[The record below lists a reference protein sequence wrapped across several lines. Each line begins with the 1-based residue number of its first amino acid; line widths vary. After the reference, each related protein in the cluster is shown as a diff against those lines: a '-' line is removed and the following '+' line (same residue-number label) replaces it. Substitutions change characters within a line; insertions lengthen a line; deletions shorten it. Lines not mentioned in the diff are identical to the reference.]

1 MNSYL
6 ILFDGIC
13 NLCNGWVQFI
23 IKHDK
28 KKQFRFGAL
37 QSEAAQNILKVQ
49 SLHNINSVVLIMNG
63 KAYTQSSAVL
73 EIFRLLGFPWKLL
86 YVFKIL
92 PPVIRN
98 FLYNLLARY
107 RYKWFA
113 KRDSCMMPDDKLK
126 ERFID

>member
-1 MNSYL
+1 MITVKNSLIGLSL
-6 ILFDGIC
+6 ILGASLFAQDRQE
-13 NLCNGWVQFI
+13 GWI
-23 IKHDK
+23 IRQTEQGMVKVPA
-28 KKQFRFGAL
+28 KQFFRFEGL
-37 QSEAAQNILKVQ
+37 NL
-49 SLHNINSVVLIMNG
+49 NG